1 MEDLT
6 LEQEFYFQW
15 HITEK
20 CNSRCLHC
28 YHESYDSEDELSF
41 QELERV
47 LCEIEKA
54 LEAWGKI
61 GSISLTGGEPFMRR
75 IDLAA
80 LTDLIDMS
88 PRIGYYDIL
97 TNGSLIG
104 DEDLVKLQEMRKLRR
119 IQLSLEAPE
128 ESVNDAIRGKG
139 AFNNGIQTIRRL
151 KTANLAVS
159 VMMTVT
165 RDNVAFIDDMVDLLA
180 RERVDTLAIERFIPE
195 GSGSRMSDKLLTR
208 DEVRTLCEQVH
219 EIGLREKRI
228 RILMYRPLFVLV
240 DENDP
245 TVGAM
250 CSVGTNALTI
260 MHDGTILPCR
270 RLPIPIGH
278 VLEGGIF
285 KAWYDSDLLWEI
297 RQSGNL
303 KGKCLDCELLPGCRG
318 CRAMAYYATGDYLE
332 EDPHC
337 WKEPVTSIN

>member
-6 LEQEFYFQW
+6 IEQEFYFQW

-28 YHESYDSEDELSF
+28 YHESYASENELSF
-41 QELERV
+41 QELEIV
-47 LCEIEKA
+47 LREIEKA
-54 LEAWGKI
+54 LNAWGKS

-75 IDLAA
+75 NDLIA
-80 LTDLIDMS
+80 LADLIDLS
-88 PRIGYYDIL
+88 PVIEYYDIL
-97 TNGSLIG
+97 TNGILIS
-104 DEDLVKLQEMRKLRR
+104 DEDVVKLQEMRKLRR
-119 IQLSLEAPE
+119 VQMSLEAPE
-128 ESVNDAIRGKG
+128 KSINDAIRGKD
-139 AFNNGIQTIRRL
+139 AFDSSIDTIRRL
-151 KTANLAVS
+151 KAADRAVS

-165 RDNVAFIDDMVDLLA
+165 RENITFINDMIELLA
-180 RERVDTLAIERFIPE
+180 AERVDTLAIERFIPE
-195 GSGSRMSDKLLTR
+195 GSGSSMSDKLLTKN
-208 DEVRTLCEQVH
+208 EVRTLYEQVH
-219 EIGLREKRI
+219 EIGLRERRI
-228 RILMYRPLFVLV
+228 RILMYRPLFVLT

-278 VLEGGIF
+278 VLKGGIF
-285 KAWYDSDLLWEI
+285 EAWYDSELLWEI
-297 RQSGNL
+297 RQSSNL
-303 KGKCLDCELLPGCRG
+303 KGKCSDCELLPACRG

-337 WKEPVTSIN
+337 WKEPVTFFS